1 MTFGFG
7 LIGASNI
14 AQAHMINAIRSQE
27 GCEVVSV
34 YSTNLSRGREYAQTN
49 KIAQATRTLE
59 ELLDNPAVNAVY
71 ISTTNELHYEQTLA
85 AAQAGKHILCE
96 KPLAMSLDQAR
107 DMIKV
112 CQKAGVVLAT
122 NHHLRN
128 AASHRAMRQ
137 LITDGAIGTP
147 IAARVFHAVYLPEHL
162 QGWRLTKPQAGAG
175 VVLDITVHDVDTLR
189 FVLNAEP
196 VEVVSLSQHFGMGAG
211 DIEDGSM
218 SVFRFDNGV
227 LAQVHEGFTTKYAG
241 NGFEVHGTEGSI
253 IAKRVMQQA
262 PDGEILLRNAE
273 GERLI
278 ELHHEDLYQVAM
290 RRFMGA
296 VKGTDTPSAS
306 GEDGF
311 ASLAAALACLE
322 AASTGQKVSIATL
335 NGAAS

>member
-1 MTFGFG
+1 MAFGFG

-14 AQAHMINAIRSQE
+14 AQAHMIAAIRSQAE
-27 GCEVVSV
+27 CEVVSV
-34 YSTNLSRGREYAQTN
+34 YSSNPERGIEYAQTN
-49 KIAQATRTLE
+49 HIPHVAPTLE
-59 ELLDNPAVNAVY
+59 DLIQHPAVHAVY

-85 AAQAGKHILCE
+85 AAKAGKHILCE
-96 KPLAMSLDQAR
+96 KPLAMTLDQAR
-107 DMIKV
+107 HMIKV
-112 CQKAGVVLAT
+112 CQQHNVVLAT

-137 LITDGAIGTP
+137 LIADGAIGKP

-162 QGWRLTKPQAGAG
+162 QGWRLTNPNAGAG

-196 VEVVSLSQHFGMGAG
+196 VEVTSLTQHFGMGSG
-211 DIEDGSM
+211 VIEDGAM
-218 SVFRFDNGV
+218 AIFRFDNGV
-227 LAQVHEGFTTKYAG
+227 MAQTHEGFTTKYAG

-253 IAKRVMQQA
+253 IGKRMMQQT
-262 PDGEILLRNAE
+262 PGGEVILRTAE

-278 ELHHEDLYQVAM
+278 ELQHENLYEVGM

-296 VKGTDTPSAS
+296 VKGTDTPAAT

-311 ASLAAALACLE
+311 ASLAAALACLDSANSHQTVAIPSFMS
-322 AASTGQKVSIATL
+322 AAL
-335 NGAAS
+335 

>member
-14 AQAHMINAIRSQE
+14 AQAHMIGAIRSQPD
-27 GCEVVSV
+27 CEVVSV
-34 YSTNLSRGREYAQTN
+34 YSTQLERGQQYAEANQ
-49 KIAQATRTLE
+49 IAQAASTLD
-59 ELLDNPAVNAVY
+59 ELLQNPAVHAVY

-85 AAQAGKHILCE
+85 AARAGKHVLCE
-96 KPLAMSLDQAR
+96 KPLAMSLAQAQE
-107 DMIKV
+107 MIDTCK
-112 CQKAGVVLAT
+112 QAGVVLAT

-128 AASHRAMRQ
+128 AATHRTMRE
-137 LITDGAIGTP
+137 LIANGAIGTP

-196 VEVVSLSQHFGMGAG
+196 VEVVSMSQHFGMGAG
-211 DIEDGSM
+211 EIEDGSM
-218 SVFRFDNGV
+218 SVFRFNNGV

-262 PDGEILLRNAE
+262 PGGEILLRNAE
-273 GERLI
+273 GERFV
-278 ELHHEDLYQVAM
+278 EVQHENLYQVSM
-290 RRFMGA
+290 HRFMGA
-296 VKGTDTPSAS
+296 VRGTDTPSAS

-322 AASTGQKVSIATL
+322 SAGSGQKVSIKNL
-335 NGAAS
+335 NGAAV